1 MTSPHSLDFH
11 RSLSLQKIFVMVWS
25 SVFLTLAFPALVH
38 AFSPA
43 IVEVQ
48 PPRLGDPPQQPP
60 IDKQPDLVGQ
70 TLSVPADR
78 TGGWSINPSD
88 RQISR
93 SFYNSVYL
101 ASELTPIAWNGNQAS
116 CDQGTTSFDFKNGVL
131 VRINYFRAMAGVPAD
146 ISFADLFSNKAQQAA
161 LMMSRNNNLS
171 HDPPAAWSCYT
182 AGGAEAAG
190 KSNLSLGNYGW
201 NAVSGQV
208 RDNGSNNTAVG
219 HRRWILYPQTQTM
232 GTGDIPSAASYSAAN
247 ALWVFDDKYGTSR
260 PATREAYVA
269 WPPPGHVPYQV
280 VPARWSFSYANANF
294 SAATVSMTRSG
305 NPVAVAIQPVQN
317 GYGENTLAWIA
328 NGLDANVATWPNPGE
343 DAGYRVQIGNVLV
356 GTTPASFSYDVIVID
371 PAIRGADEVFS
382 AIDANINPRVGE
394 LRTFTFSAVPFAYS
408 YEVLWASLQ
417 DGEGVEGGE
426 NNLDDVIDGT
436 SAAYNLLTSAVRA
449 SGNYSFHL
457 AHPDPELQY
466 FELDR
471 TFIPSPASELHF
483 QSRLGYAT
491 GTQHA
496 LAEISVDDG
505 QSWAIIYDQPG
516 TGNAGQGSFGEHI
529 VPLGDYA
536 DTPIRIRFAYQFE
549 GGSYYYCT
557 DSLCGFCVDDIVV
570 TSCQEFVDTEIIAA
584 NSNLTFPYTRQSANP
599 HVLAVRAIP
608 WEGYPALAWGPLYH
622 LPTARTTLGLPD
634 AIERL
639 GLLAEGSQATTLT
652 EVIEVLQVLVGR

>member
-1 MTSPHSLDFH
+1 
-11 RSLSLQKIFVMVWS
+11 MVWW
-25 SVFLTLAFPALVH
+25 SVFLAFAIPGLVH
-38 AFSPA
+38 AAPPER
-43 IVEVQ
+43 VEAQ

-60 IDKQPDLVGQ
+60 IDKQLDLVGK

-78 TGGWSINPSD
+78 TGGWSINLSD
-88 RQISR
+88 RQLSR

-101 ASELTPIAWNGNQAS
+101 ASELTPIGWNGNQAS

-161 LMMSRNNNLS
+161 LMMSRNNSLS
-171 HDPPAAWSCYT
+171 HEPPASWSCYT

-219 HRRWILYPQTQTM
+219 HRRWLLYPQTETM

-247 ALWVFDDKYGTSR
+247 ALWVFDGNYGTSR

-294 SAATVSMTRSG
+294 SAATVSMTRAG
-305 NPVAVAIQPVQN
+305 NPVPVTIQPVQN

-328 NGLDANVATWPNPGE
+328 SGLDANLATWPNPGQ
-343 DAGYRVQIGNVLV
+343 DAGYRVQIGNVLM
-356 GTTPASFSYDVIVID
+356 GTTPTSFSYDVIVID
-371 PAIRGADEVFS
+371 PAVRGADEVFP

-394 LRTFTFSAVPFAYS
+394 PRTFTFSAVPLAQS

-436 SAAYNLLTSAVRA
+436 SATYNLLTSAARA
-449 SGNYSFHL
+449 SGTSSFHL
-457 AHPDPELQY
+457 AHPDPEMQY

-505 QSWAIIYDQPG
+505 QSWATIYDQPG
-516 TGNAGQGSFGEHI
+516 TGNAGQSSFGERI
-529 VPLGDYA
+529 IPLGDYA
-536 DTPIRIRFAYQFE
+536 DTLIRIRFGYQFE
-549 GGSYYYCT
+549 GGSYYPCT
-557 DSLCGFCVDDIVV
+557 DAFCGFCVDDIVV
-570 TSCQEFVDTEIIAA
+570 TSSQEFVDAEIIAA
-584 NSNLTFPYTRQSANP
+584 NSNLTFPYTRQSADP

-634 AIERL
+634 AIDRL
-639 GLLAEGSQATTLT
+639 GLLATGSQATTLA
-652 EVIEVLQVLVGR
+652 EVIEMLQVLVGR